1 MSAESARIDR
11 DGLLCAL
18 VLAPTTFA
26 RNRFFALYTEPWA
39 RRTRS
44 RAAQLRTIV
53 RHLAALTPKPELHEL
68 LPLEDGGT
76 VIRYGVP
83 DLHFE
88 RTALLEPLE
97 LAVVR
102 FALSRR
108 PRVVANASD
117 GRCEPSDL
125 PIHVTEEDRRRV
137 EQALAKLS
145 QRLGPSSLAELESSR
160 LEGLPTPGDS

>member
-88 RTALLEPLE
+88 RTAILEPLE

-108 PRVVANASD
+108 PRAIPTTSD
-117 GRCEPSDL
+117 GGEASSL
-125 PIHVTEEDRRRV
+125 PIHATEEDRRRV

-145 QRLGPSSLAELESSR
+145 QRLGPTSIAELENSR